1 MEAVLVVR
9 MCSCNIK
16 GSKVPNLLNSS
27 VGMRTEKERR
37 KKGRS
42 RVEGKEKGRKA
53 NRGCSR

>member
-9 MCSCNIK
+9 MCNIK

-27 VGMRTEKERR
+27 VGMRTEKEGR

-42 RVEGKEKGRKA
+42 GVEGKEKGRKA
-53 NRGCSR
+53 NRGCS